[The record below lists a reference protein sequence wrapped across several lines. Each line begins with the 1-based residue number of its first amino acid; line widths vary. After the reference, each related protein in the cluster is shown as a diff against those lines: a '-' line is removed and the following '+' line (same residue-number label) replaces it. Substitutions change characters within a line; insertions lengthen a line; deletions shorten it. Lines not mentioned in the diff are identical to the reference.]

1 MIRTEMLEVM
11 REENRNRMMKE
22 EKTSPLGQTRISR
35 FRDWWKESR
44 EKDRKRT
51 WTPHAL

>member
-11 REENRNRMMKE
+11 RGNYRNSMLN
-22 EKTSPLGQTRISR
+22 EKLLSHPHEAWLTRICI
-35 FRDWWKESR
+35 WWKEIR

-51 WTPHAL
+51 WTLDTL

>member
-22 EKTSPLGQTRISR
+22 EKASHLRQTRTFRI
-35 FRDWWKESR
+35 RDWWKESR
-44 EKDRKRT
+44 ENDRKRT